1 MEEQAIRLNEI
12 EEVLEDLKQGKI
24 IIVVDD
30 EDRENEGDFIAAAE
44 KVTPEMINFMTQH
57 GRGVL
62 CAPMEEERC
71 EKLGLNMMVTHN
83 TVLHHTPFT
92 VSVDLLG
99 NGCTTGI
106 STHDRAKTIQA
117 LVDEKTRPQDLGRP
131 GHIFPLRAKK
141 GGVLRRAGH
150 TEATVD
156 LARLAG
162 LKPAGILI
170 EILNEDGTMA
180 RLPQLMKV
188 AEKFDL
194 KIVSIQDLIA
204 YRLKHESL
212 IQKIDSVKFQTHYGE
227 YDLIAYKQTTNNQ
240 IHFALT
246 KGEWSADEAV
256 PVRVKS
262 TNDYFDLF
270 TALHKGEQPLLEKIT
285 KIINQE
291 GKGVLVFINNA
302 IDSDLVQAK
311 FNHYKAY
318 LEGTQE
324 NPLKAP
330 DTKDYGIGAQI
341 LKDLGVHKM
350 KLITRNPDSKKAIGG
365 YDLEIA
371 EFVRI

>member
-1 MEEQAIRLNEI
+1 MEEQAIRLNRI
-12 EEVLEDLKQGKI
+12 EEVLEDLKQGKV

-44 KVTPEMINFMTQH
+44 KVTPEMINFMTQY
-57 GRGVL
+57 GRGLL
-62 CAPMEEERC
+62 CAPLEEDRC

-99 NGCTTGI
+99 KGCTTGI
-106 STHDRAKTIQA
+106 STHDRSKTIQA
-117 LVDEKTRPQDLGRP
+117 LVDEETRPQDLGRP

-150 TEATVD
+150 TEAAVD

-204 YRLKHESL
+204 YRLRHESL

-227 YDLIAYKQTTNNQ
+227 FDLIAYKQTTNNQ

-246 KGEWSADEAV
+246 KGEWSEDESV

-285 KIINQE
+285 QIINQE

-365 YDLEIA
+365 YDLEIT
-371 EFVRI
+371 EFVNL